1 MCFCNI
7 CTSKVQNLTNRIHIF
22 LFRQVINQTMEV
34 DIPQYANMNASTG
47 RKLKKLL
54 AVIAFGL
61 LY

>member
-1 MCFCNI
+1 MYIKSAESN
-7 CTSKVQNLTNRIHIF
+7 KQNTYF

-34 DIPQYANMNASTG
+34 DIPQYANMNASRG